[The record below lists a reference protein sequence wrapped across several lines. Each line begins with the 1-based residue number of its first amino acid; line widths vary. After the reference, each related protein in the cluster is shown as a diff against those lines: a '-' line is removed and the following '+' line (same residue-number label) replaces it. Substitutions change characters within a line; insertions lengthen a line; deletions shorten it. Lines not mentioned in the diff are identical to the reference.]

1 MRLYR
6 VWTKYRNLFKE
17 QRVSDFVNDLGFIL
31 CIMPFTYYVVTTL
44 ER

>member
-1 MRLYR
+1 MGLYR
-6 VWTKYRNLFKE
+6 VWTKYVNLSKE
-17 QRVSDFVNDLGFIL
+17 QRVSGFVNNLGFIL